1 MIDHPC
7 DSQEGLYECIFR
19 LNYIKG
25 MESKDLIAIAKDK
38 AMKYIGCLFEKKYNL
53 VKPYYQANFKGL
65 MSQILSLEG
74 IKEKLV
80 KPAPTKKFMGGFNLS
95 LVYNVLGMLS
105 RQGVMDAGPEILDKK
120 INSYA
125 KDNNLIDKISERKSF
140 MYDTKEIESERNII
154 EVIIKEYIES
164 AIKNM

>member
-1 MIDHPC
+1 
-7 DSQEGLYECIFR
+7 
-19 LNYIKG
+19 
-25 MESKDLIAIAKDK
+25 
-38 AMKYIGCLFEKKYNL
+38 
-53 VKPYYQANFKGL
+53 
-65 MSQILSLEG
+65 
-74 IKEKLV
+74 
-80 KPAPTKKFMGGFNLS
+80 
-95 LVYNVLGMLS
+95 
-105 RQGVMDAGPEILDKK
+105 MDAGPEILDKK